1 MNKQYGQA
9 YFDKWYRDPR
19 HRVISPAELAR
30 KVRMV
35 LGIAEY
41 VLGHPVRSAL
51 DVGCGEASW
60 LPVLRRFRPQIR
72 YTGIDPS
79 AYVVSRFGRRR
90 NIRLGTLETLDRQGF
105 RRPFDLIICCDVLN
119 YLTAPEI
126 DRGLRHVRDLLGGV
140 AYLEIYTARDE
151 IVGDRRNWSARPRD
165 SYRRLLHQLGLT
177 RCGPHCYIGPE
188 LAAGTVALER
198 AEDRLPQPRPPV
210 EDGAVVQRLARGG
223 VPVARAAASVP
234 LPSAFPSGHAS
245 ESRERTRPF
254 AANPRRAPEPRLR
267 GGGAR

>member
-1 MNKQYGQA
+1 MKKQYGQA

-19 HRVISPAELAR
+19 HRVITPAELAR

-41 VLGHPVRSAL
+41 VLGKPVRSVL

-72 YTGIDPS
+72 YIGIDPS

-119 YLTAPEI
+119 YLTAPQI
-126 DRGLRHVRDLLGGV
+126 DRGLRHVRGLLGGV
-140 AYLEIYTARDE
+140 AYLEIFTARDE
-151 IVGDRRNWSARPRD
+151 IVGDRRNWTARPRG

-198 AEDRLPQPRPPV
+198 AEDGFPRPRPPV
-210 EDGAVVQRLARGG
+210 EDGAVVQRLALSGARL
-223 VPVARAAASVP
+223 ARATGSVP
-234 LPSAFPSGHAS
+234 LPSAFASRHTS
-245 ESRERTRPF
+245 ESRERVRPF
-254 AANPRRAPEPRLR
+254 AASPRGAPESRLLGR
-267 GGGAR
+267 GAR